1 MQPLPLRAAA
11 DIFTLLADPKY
22 SSLQLWVSCFEI
34 YSGKLYDLL
43 NNRKR
48 LEAREDGKKTV
59 QIVGLK
65 EVIADTVS
73 LTDQNLC
80 SNPMS
85 DYSRVACKLS
95 AISEPCKGMEM
106 QLPDSKGSS
115 VLEVMSL
122 DC

>member
-1 MQPLPLRAAA
+1 MSQPLPLRAAA

-22 SSLQLWVSCFEI
+22 NSLQLWVSCFEI

-73 LTDQNLC
+73 CQPSIVL
-80 SNPMS
+80 
-85 DYSRVACKLS
+85 KS
-95 AISEPCKGMEM
+95 ADLMTS
-106 QLPDSKGSS
+106 
-115 VLEVMSL
+115 
-122 DC
+122 